1 MWKRYCQKENHVT
14 FEQHERQYNALPRLC
29 SLRVRSHY
37 SSCLTSE
44 GKRLPQLA
52 GQTVKPF
59 PRRKSAPI
67 LIRFVARV
75 PRKRAQHDNCFS
87 TRGTTKILL
96 LPAARR
102 WWHKFSRKNR
112 KSNRLITHT
121 HKHTYVGVLSNP
133 DEFKSGGN
141 FVAVA
146 EDLRVR
152 LPHPLIYREQ
162 FQNSVE
168 MFFS

>member
-1 MWKRYCQKENHVT
+1 METNILLYTGKSLERNAEEVLSGKKHVT
-14 FEQHERQYNALPRLC
+14 FKQHETSIERALPRLR

-44 GKRLPQLA
+44 GKRPPQLG

-87 TRGTTKILL
+87 ARGTTKILL
-96 LPAARR
+96 LLPARR
-102 WWHKFSRKNR
+102 GADGINLAEKIERVIALSHMH
-112 KSNRLITHT
+112 THT
-121 HKHTYVGVLSNP
+121 HTHIRWSFATSLQSRR
-133 DEFKSGGN
+133 
-141 FVAVA
+141 A
-146 EDLRVR
+146 
-152 LPHPLIYREQ
+152 
-162 FQNSVE
+162 
-168 MFFS
+168 